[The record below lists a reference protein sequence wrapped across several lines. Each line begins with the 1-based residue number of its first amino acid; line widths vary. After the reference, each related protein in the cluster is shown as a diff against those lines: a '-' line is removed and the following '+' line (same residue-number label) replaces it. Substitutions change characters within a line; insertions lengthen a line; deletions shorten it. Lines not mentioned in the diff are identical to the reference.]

1 MVFKVTETMKH
12 TGDGKRETTEK
23 AGRRETV
30 EATYITS
37 NHISTDENKPYGHN
51 YIQGDWAM

>member
-1 MVFKVTETMKH
+1 MKH